1 MDPATKYLDPPP
13 PYEDAVAEGSHTKI
27 PTLQPVTLL
36 LDGQCI
42 RDASTSTSRY
52 QISRSV
58 TTLPKT
64 PPKNSSIIFER
75 VDTASRVLEKDET
88 PGTEQAPSEPRHL
101 FYLAH
106 PADAQYRA
114 DVPGYYITAV
124 ATETAGNIHLET
136 SKSRLQKL
144 EFTALLS
151 AKRTAS
157 DRPLFD
163 EAGKTVTLFSAR
175 PAKLMSSRYTWT
187 QEDGSQIAVEDGKG
201 DEHRLAITTAMTQ
214 EMRDALVAVWLLRLW
229 YETAESKQAKR
240 EELERLAAPVSYQD
254 WTYAKR
260 VGGLGALAGAGGG

>member
-1 MDPATKYLDPPP
+1 MDPDTKYLDPPP
-13 PYEDAVAEGSHTKI
+13 PYEDVVGEGSDT
-27 PTLQPVTLL
+27 PSLLQPVTLF

-42 RDASTSTSRY
+42 RDASSSGAPLF

-58 TTLPKT
+58 TMLPKT

-75 VDTASRVLEKDET
+75 IDQESNVPEKAEALET
-88 PGTEQAPSEPRHL
+88 QQGQAKHRHL

-106 PADAQYRA
+106 PADAQYRTDIPA
-114 DVPGYYITAV
+114 YYITSV
-124 ATETAGNIHLET
+124 DTETVGNIHFET
-136 SKSRLQKL
+136 SKSRLQKT
-144 EFTALLS
+144 EFQALLS

-163 EAGKTVTLFSAR
+163 DAGRATTLFNAR

-187 QEDGSQIAVEDGKG
+187 RENGSQVAVEDGKG
-201 DEHRLAITTAMTQ
+201 DKHSLVITTPITQ
-214 EMRDALVAVWLLRLW
+214 EMRDALVAVWMLRLW

-240 EELERLAAPVSYQD
+240 EELERLTAPVSYQD

-260 VGGLGALAGAGGG
+260 VAGLGALAGAGGG